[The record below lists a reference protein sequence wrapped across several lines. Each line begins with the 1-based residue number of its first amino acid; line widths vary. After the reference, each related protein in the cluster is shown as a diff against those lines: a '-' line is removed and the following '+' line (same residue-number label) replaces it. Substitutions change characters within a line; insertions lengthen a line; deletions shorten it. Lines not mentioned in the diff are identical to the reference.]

1 MKHYIKLILSILLA
15 AVLTFSCF
23 SCRDRDDAKE
33 DDPAA
38 TSEKAEETK
47 PANAEPDVTES
58 EETTGAE
65 DTSGEA
71 NTTAPPQ
78 FPFSS
83 SLKEGAD
90 AGQAYQDKIIFA
102 GDSTTHHLRNREV
115 LPGGKNTTQVWTP
128 TSGTLTLAYV
138 LTAKILYP
146 ETNTEMTIIEAA
158 GIKKPEIMVITL
170 GMNGISFMD
179 EKNFKTVY
187 ASLIQG
193 ILEQSPNTKIIL
205 QSIFPR
211 AQSVNE
217 NYASITQ
224 DMINTGNVWIS
235 ELAQECG
242 VYYLD
247 TQTILKDESGYLRAE
262 YGVQDGIHISKEG
275 YLAIL
280 QYIRTHPIPEL
291 A

>member
-1 MKHYIKLILSILLA
+1 MKHFSKLIFSILLA
-15 AVLTFSCF
+15 AALTFSCF
-23 SCRDRDDAKE
+23 SCKDRSNSKE

-38 TSEKAEETK
+38 TMEQAEVTR
-47 PANAEPDVTES
+47 PVNGQPDTVDS
-58 EETTGAE
+58 AETTE
-65 DTSGEA
+65 TDDTSHEA
-71 NTTAPPQ
+71 DTTAPQAPY
-78 FPFSS
+78 SS
-83 SLKEGAD
+83 ILQVSAD
-90 AGQAYQDKIIFA
+90 AGQAYQDKIIFV

-115 LPGGKNTTQVWTP
+115 LPGGKNTMQVWTP
-128 TSGTLTLAYV
+128 TSGTLTLAYA

-158 GIKKPEIMVITL
+158 GIKKPELMVITL

-179 EKNFKTVY
+179 EENFKTVY

-217 NYASITQ
+217 SYASITQ
-224 DMINTGNVWIS
+224 DMINAGNVWIS

-247 TQTILKDESGYLRAE
+247 TQTILKDKSGYLCPE
-262 YGVQDGIHISKEG
+262 YGVQDGIHISRDG

-291 A
+291 V